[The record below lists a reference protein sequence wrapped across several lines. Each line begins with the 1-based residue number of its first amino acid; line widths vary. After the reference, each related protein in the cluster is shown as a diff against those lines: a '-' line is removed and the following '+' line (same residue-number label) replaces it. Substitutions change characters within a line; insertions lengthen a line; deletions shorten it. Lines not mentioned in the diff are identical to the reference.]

1 MTSFKNSHTHVKHNT
16 LVFFLGKIQAI
27 KTVTAYFQYFNYFLL
42 VVFSF
47 STEQRHNESPFNF
60 FFLFC
65 IGNWD
70 IILLVRLYNLLDPL
84 KDFGWMKN

>member
-16 LVFFLGKIQAI
+16 LVFFLASYKPL

-47 STEQRHNESPFNF
+47 STEQRHNGSTFNF
-60 FFLFC
+60 FFLFLHRKL
-65 IGNWD
+65 G
-70 IILLVRLYNLLDPL
+70 YNIASEVVQST
-84 KDFGWMKN
+84 